1 MAGSRL
7 GTAYV
12 QIIPSTQGIS
22 GKIKE
27 ALSGE
32 ADSAGIEAG
41 DKAGSGLVG
50 KIKTAIATAG
60 LGAALKTAIGE
71 GAALEQSLGGVETLF
86 KSSADTVV
94 NNAKNAFKTAG
105 LSANEYM
112 ENVTSFSASLLSGL
126 GGDTAKAADIANRAM
141 TDMSDNSNK
150 MGTSMQDIMNAYQGF
165 AKDNYTMLD
174 NLKLGYGGTQ
184 EEMARLINDT
194 GVLGDT
200 FVTTGQKGNF
210 NDVVTFDKVIEA
222 IGIVQDKLGITGTTA
237 EEAESTI
244 SGSFNM
250 MKSSAQNFAGYLT
263 LGMDMTVPFQNLVD
277 SVGTYLGNLLPAVG
291 NVLSGLPGV
300 ISQGL
305 EMAKTAVSDYF
316 SSGQLVDGL
325 AMVATLS
332 ENIRTGASQLVDS
345 GLELILQLAQGIADS
360 LPVLVTYVPQIVT
373 NIAGI
378 INDNAPKLL
387 VTAGQVLLI
396 LAQGLIAA
404 IPSIV
409 AAIPSIIQAIV
420 AVFSAFN
427 WIDIGRQAVTAIKD
441 GILALAGAAGTA
453 GTNVMQTIVNAL
465 MSLPSK
471 LLALGRN
478 GISGLASGIRS
489 VAGQVMSAV
498 ANVVQTIVN
507 ALMSLP
513 SRLSALGRNGI
524 SGLAS
529 GIRGAAGQVTSGIT
543 SIVSKITSTLAA
555 VPSKMVNIG
564 RQIVQGIANGIRNAA
579 SAVVNALGNVVNNAI
594 DKVKSKLGIKSP
606 SRVFRDQVGK
616 WIPAGIAVGIEEYSD
631 TAINAVEKMSEKLSE
646 TAIPS
651 LQSKVMVAAGTQRQN
666 RSNTVGTRTVGVG
679 NDTNVKNVYLT
690 YAPVQTFD
698 EPVTLAQRET
708 INRRDTCRIERML
721 RNA

>member
-12 QIIPSTQGIS
+12 QIIPSAQGIS

-41 DKAGSGLVG
+41 NKVGSGLVG
-50 KIKTAIATAG
+50 KIKTASAAAG
-60 LGAALKTAIGE
+60 IGAALKAAIGE

-210 NDVVTFDKVIEA
+210 NDVVTFDKVIDA
-222 IGIVQDKLGITGTTA
+222 IGIVQDRLGITGTTA
-237 EEAESTI
+237 KEAESTI
-244 SGSFNM
+244 SGSFNA
-250 MKSSAQNFAGYLT
+250 MKAAAQNFAGYLA
-263 LGMDMTVPFQNLVD
+263 LGMDITPAINNLV
-277 SVGTYLGNLLPAVG
+277 STASTFLFGNLFPAIG
-291 NVLSGLPGV
+291 NVIVALPGAISTFV
-300 ISQGL
+300 TTAAAEISQNFSLSMISNATNSAVDFINSLATGL
-305 EMAKTAVSDYF
+305 STNIPVLLAQALPMILQLSENLRANA
-316 SSGQLVDGL
+316 GQLVDAGL
-325 AMVATLS
+325 
-332 ENIRTGASQLVDS
+332 N
-345 GLELILQLAQGIADS
+345 LILQLAQGIANS
-360 LPVLVTYVPQIVT
+360 LPTLIAYIPQIVT

-387 VTAGQVLLI
+387 VTAGQVLLT

-404 IPSIV
+404 IPSLV

-427 WIDIGRQAVTAIKD
+427 WMSLGKQAVTAIKN
-441 GILALAGAAGTA
+441 GILALRGAVASA
-453 GTNVMQTIVNAL
+453 GTNIMEA
-465 MSLPSK
+465 
-471 LLALGRN
+471 
-478 GISGLASGIRS
+478 
-489 VAGQVMSAV
+489 
-498 ANVVQTIVN
+498 IVN

-513 SRLSALGRNGI
+513 SRLLALGRSGI

-529 GIRGAAGQVTSGIT
+529 GIRGAAGQVASGIT
-543 SIVSKITSTLAA
+543 SIISKIISLLSS
-555 VPSKMVNIG
+555 VPSKVATIG
-564 RQIVQGIANGIRNAA
+564 RQIVQGIATGIRNAA
-579 SAVVNALGNVVNNAI
+579 SAVVNALTNVVNNAI
-594 DKVKSKLGIKSP
+594 NAVKRKLGIASP

-616 WIPAGIAVGIEEYSD
+616 WIPAGIAVGISKYSD
-631 TAINAVEKMSEKLSE
+631 SAVTAVEKMSAKLTE

-651 LQSKVMVAAGTQRQN
+651 LQSKVMVAAETQFDK
-666 RSNTVGTRTVGVG
+666 RTNIVSAGRASMSTDAG
-679 NDTNVKNVYLT
+679 AKNIYLT
-690 YAPVQTFD
+690 YAPVQSFD
-698 EPVTLAQRET
+698 EPVTLAQREA
-708 INRRDTCRIERML
+708 INRRDTRRIERML
-721 RNA
+721 RDA

>member
-41 DKAGSGLVG
+41 NKAGSGLVG
-50 KIKTAIATAG
+50 KIKTAIAAAG

-396 LAQGLIAA
+396 LAQGLVAA

-427 WIDIGRQAVTAIKD
+427 WLDLGKQAVTAIKN
-441 GILALAGAAGTA
+441 GILALKGAVASA
-453 GTNVMQTIVNAL
+453 GTNIMQA
-465 MSLPSK
+465 
-471 LLALGRN
+471 
-478 GISGLASGIRS
+478 
-489 VAGQVMSAV
+489 
-498 ANVVQTIVN
+498 IVN

-513 SRLSALGRNGI
+513 SRLLALGRNGI

-529 GIRGAAGQVTSGIT
+529 GIRGAAGQVVSGIT

-555 VPSKMVNIG
+555 VPSKMINIG
-564 RQIVQGIANGIRNAA
+564 KQIVQGIANGIRNAA

-616 WIPAGIAVGIEEYSD
+616 WIPAGIAVGIEDYSD

-690 YAPVQTFD
+690 YAPVQSFD

-708 INRRDTCRIERML
+708 INRRDARRIERML

>member
-12 QIIPSTQGIS
+12 QIIPSAQGIS

-41 DKAGSGLVG
+41 NKVGSGLVG
-50 KIKTAIATAG
+50 KIKTAIAAAG
-60 LGAALKTAIGE
+60 IGAALKAAIGE

-222 IGIVQDKLGITGTTA
+222 IGIVQDRLGITGTTA
-237 EEAESTI
+237 KEAESTI

-263 LGMDMTVPFQNLVD
+263 LGMDMTTPFQNLVD

-300 ISQGL
+300 IAQGL

-316 SSGQLVDGL
+316 SSGQLIDGL
-325 AMVATLS
+325 AMVTTLS

-345 GLELILQLAQGIADS
+345 GLELILQLAQGIANN
-360 LPVLVTYVPQIVT
+360 LPVLVTYIPQIVT

-387 VTAGQVLLI
+387 VTAGQVLLT

-404 IPSIV
+404 IPSLV

-427 WIDIGRQAVTAIKD
+427 WMSLGKQAVTAIKN
-441 GILALAGAAGTA
+441 GILALRGAVASA
-453 GTNVMQTIVNAL
+453 GTNIMEA
-465 MSLPSK
+465 
-471 LLALGRN
+471 
-478 GISGLASGIRS
+478 
-489 VAGQVMSAV
+489 
-498 ANVVQTIVN
+498 IVN

-513 SRLSALGRNGI
+513 SRLLALGRSGI

-529 GIRGAAGQVTSGIT
+529 GIRGAAGQVASGIT
-543 SIVSKITSTLAA
+543 SIISKIISLLSS
-555 VPSKMVNIG
+555 VPSKVATIG
-564 RQIVQGIANGIRNAA
+564 RQIVQGIATGIRNAA
-579 SAVVNALGNVVNNAI
+579 SAVVNALTNVVNNAI
-594 DKVKSKLGIKSP
+594 NAVKRKLGIASP

-616 WIPAGIAVGIEEYSD
+616 WIPAGIAVGISKYSD
-631 TAINAVEKMSEKLSE
+631 SAVTAVEKMSAKLTE

-651 LQSKVMVAAGTQRQN
+651 LQSKVMVAAETQFDK
-666 RSNTVGTRTVGVG
+666 RTNIVSAGRASMSTDAG
-679 NDTNVKNVYLT
+679 AKNVYLT
-690 YAPVQTFD
+690 YAPVQSFD
-698 EPVTLAQRET
+698 EPVTLAQREA
-708 INRRDTCRIERML
+708 INRRDTRRIERML
-721 RNA
+721 RDA

>member
-12 QIIPSTQGIS
+12 QIIPSAQGIS

-41 DKAGSGLVG
+41 NKVGSGLVG
-50 KIKTAIATAG
+50 KIKTAIAAAG
-60 LGAALKTAIGE
+60 IGAALKAAIGE

-222 IGIVQDKLGITGTTA
+222 IGIVQDRLGITGTTA
-237 EEAESTI
+237 KEAESTI
-244 SGSFNM
+244 SGSFNA
-250 MKSSAQNFAGYLT
+250 MKASAQNFAGYLV
-263 LGMDMTVPFQNLVD
+263 LGMDMTTPFQNLVD
-277 SVGTYLGNLLPAVG
+277 SAGTYLSNLLPAVG
-291 NVLSGLPGV
+291 NVLSGLPDV
-300 ISQGL
+300 ILQGL
-305 EMAKTAVSDYF
+305 EMAKTAIGTFF

-325 AMVATLS
+325 AIVTTLS
-332 ENIRTGASQLVDS
+332 ENIRTGAGQLVDS
-345 GLELILQLAQGIADS
+345 GMELLLQLAQGIATN
-360 LPVLVTYVPQIVT
+360 LPVLITYIPQIVT

-378 INDNAPKLL
+378 INDNAPKLI
-387 VTAGQVLLI
+387 VTAGQILLV

-404 IPSIV
+404 IPSLV

-427 WIDIGRQAVTAIKD
+427 WIGIGKQAVTAIKN
-441 GILALAGAAGTA
+441 GILALRGAVASA
-453 GTNVMQTIVNAL
+453 GTNIMQA
-465 MSLPSK
+465 
-471 LLALGRN
+471 
-478 GISGLASGIRS
+478 
-489 VAGQVMSAV
+489 
-498 ANVVQTIVN
+498 IVN

-513 SRLSALGRNGI
+513 SRLLALGRSGI

-529 GIRGAAGQVTSGIT
+529 GIRGAAGQVASGIT
-543 SIVSKITSTLAA
+543 SIISKIISLLSS
-555 VPSKMVNIG
+555 VPSKVATIG

-579 SAVVNALGNVVNNAI
+579 SAVVNALTNVVNNAI
-594 DKVKSKLGIKSP
+594 NAVKRKLGIASP

-616 WIPAGIAVGIEEYSD
+616 WIPAGIAVGISKYSD
-631 TAINAVEKMSEKLSE
+631 SAVTAVEKMSAKLTE

-651 LQSKVMVAAGTQRQN
+651 LQSKVMVAAETQFDK
-666 RSNTVGTRTVGVG
+666 RTNIVSAGRASMSTDAG
-679 NDTNVKNVYLT
+679 AKNVYLT
-690 YAPVQTFD
+690 YAPVQSFD
-698 EPVTLAQRET
+698 EPVTLAQREA
-708 INRRDTCRIERML
+708 INRRDARRIERML
-721 RNA
+721 RDA

>member
-12 QIIPSTQGIS
+12 QIIPSAQGIG

-41 DKAGSGLVG
+41 NKVGSGLVG
-50 KIKTAIATAG
+50 KIKTAIAAAG
-60 LGAALKTAIGE
+60 IGAALKAAIGE

-222 IGIVQDKLGITGTTA
+222 IGIVQDRLGITGTTA
-237 EEAESTI
+237 KEAESTI
-244 SGSFNM
+244 SGSFNA
-250 MKSSAQNFAGYLT
+250 MKASAQNFAGYLA
-263 LGMDMTVPFQNLVD
+263 LGMDITPAINNLV
-277 SVGTYLGNLLPAVG
+277 STASTFLFGNLFPAIG
-291 NVLSGLPGV
+291 NVIVALPGAISTFV
-300 ISQGL
+300 TTAAAEISQNFSLSMISNATNSAVDFINSLATGL
-305 EMAKTAVSDYF
+305 STNIPVLLAQALPMILQLSENLRANA
-316 SSGQLVDGL
+316 GQLVDAGL
-325 AMVATLS
+325 
-332 ENIRTGASQLVDS
+332 N
-345 GLELILQLAQGIADS
+345 LILQLAQGIANS
-360 LPVLVTYVPQIVT
+360 LPTLITYIPLIVT

-378 INDNAPKLL
+378 INDNAPKLI
-387 VTAGQVLLI
+387 VTAGQILLV

-404 IPSIV
+404 IPSLV

-427 WIDIGRQAVTAIKD
+427 WMSLGKQAVTAIKN
-441 GILALAGAAGTA
+441 GILALRGAVASA
-453 GTNVMQTIVNAL
+453 GTNIMQA
-465 MSLPSK
+465 
-471 LLALGRN
+471 
-478 GISGLASGIRS
+478 
-489 VAGQVMSAV
+489 
-498 ANVVQTIVN
+498 IVN

-513 SRLSALGRNGI
+513 SRLLALGRSGI

-529 GIRGAAGQVTSGIT
+529 GIRGAAGQVASGIT
-543 SIVSKITSTLAA
+543 SIISKIISLLSS
-555 VPSKMVNIG
+555 VPSKVATIG

-579 SAVVNALGNVVNNAI
+579 SAVVNALTNVVNNAI
-594 DKVKSKLGIKSP
+594 NAVKRKLGIASP

-616 WIPAGIAVGIEEYSD
+616 WIPAGIAVGISKYSD
-631 TAINAVEKMSEKLSE
+631 SAVTAVEKMSAKLTE

-651 LQSKVMVAAGTQRQN
+651 LQSKVMVAAETQFDK
-666 RSNTVGTRTVGVG
+666 RTNIVSAGRASMSTDAG
-679 NDTNVKNVYLT
+679 AKNVYLT
-690 YAPVQTFD
+690 YAPVQSFD
-698 EPVTLAQRET
+698 EPVTLAQREA
-708 INRRDTCRIERML
+708 INRRDTRRIERML